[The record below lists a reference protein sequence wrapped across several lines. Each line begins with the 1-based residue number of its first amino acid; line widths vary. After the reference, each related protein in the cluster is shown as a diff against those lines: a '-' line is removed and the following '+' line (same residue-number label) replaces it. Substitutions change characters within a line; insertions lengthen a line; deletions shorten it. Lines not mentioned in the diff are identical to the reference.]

1 MKALLAGVAGFLL
14 VGCTTVQFG
23 RDFEVARFDSSVR
36 VGVTDQ
42 SAVRGLL
49 GAPVSTGISMEG
61 GERLVEWT
69 YYYGDGKLSKL
80 SEAKF
85 KLLQVRFDAAGKV
98 KSFNWSE

>member
-1 MKALLAGVAGFLL
+1 MKALIAGVAGLLL

-23 RDFEVARFDSSVR
+23 RDFEITRFDSAVR
-36 VGVTDQ
+36 VGATDQ
-42 SAVRGLL
+42 NAVRALL
-49 GAPVSTGISMEG
+49 GAPVSTGISMED
-61 GERLVEWT
+61 GERLVEWV

-98 KSFNWSE
+98 QSFNWSE